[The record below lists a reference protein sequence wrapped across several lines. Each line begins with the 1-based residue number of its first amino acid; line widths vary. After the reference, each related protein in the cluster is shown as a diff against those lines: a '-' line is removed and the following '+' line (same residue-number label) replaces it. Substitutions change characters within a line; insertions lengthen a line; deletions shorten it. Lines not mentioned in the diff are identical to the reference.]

1 MKRTSALLIVTA
13 LALGACADQGPGS
26 AGSSEA
32 PGAAAPFDVVIRG
45 GKVVDGSGNSWIYA
59 DVGIRGG
66 RIAAIGRLDGAAAQ
80 RTIDATGKVVSPGF
94 VDMHTHS
101 DYTLLVDGRAESKIR
116 QGVTTE
122 VLGEGTSPGPVQ
134 GETEASTREA
144 LARYGL
150 GEPDWRTLG
159 EYFSRLERQRTA
171 TNVASYVSAGQVRVS
186 VMGYEDRPPSPE
198 ELEEMRGL
206 VAEAM
211 EDGAQ
216 GLVASLEGPYE
227 VTTTEELIELA
238 KVVSRYGGI
247 YATHLRG
254 QAETLFESIAEAI
267 EIGEKGG
274 VPVQIFHIKVAGKP
288 NWGKMPEAL
297 ALVEAAR
304 ARGLDVTADQYPYIA
319 GAHPFLPLL
328 PTWALEG
335 GVEKTME
342 RLRDPELRGRMKR
355 DIEQGLEGWRG
366 NYVQQTGGWGG
377 VMISDT
383 RTEGNKNL
391 IGKTLADNGAMR
403 GKDPAEAFFDLML
416 EENGQVF
423 GILFHMNEEDVQTAL
438 RAPWVSIGS
447 DGTALAVEGPLS
459 EGQPHPR
466 NFGTFP
472 RVLGHY
478 VRELKILPLEMAIR
492 KMTSAGAQR
501 LGLRDRGLLREGYWA
516 DVVVFDP
523 ERVIDKATFE
533 DPKQYPEGIDYVLVN
548 GTVVLENGTHTGAL
562 PGQTLR
568 GPGYRGGAAEAR
580 AGSKE

>member
-1 MKRTSALLIVTA
+1 MMRTSVLGVVAALS
-13 LALGACADQGPGS
+13 LGACAHRSSGNG
-26 AGSSEA
+26 GSS
-32 PGAAAPFDVVIRG
+32 GAVGDFDILIRG
-45 GKVVDGSGNSWIYA
+45 GRVVDGAGNPWIYA
-59 DVGIRGG
+59 DVGIRDG
-66 RIAAIGRLDGAAAQ
+66 RIAAIGRLDSAAAR
-80 RTIDATGKVVSPGF
+80 RTIDATGRVVSPGF

-101 DYTLLVDGRAESKIR
+101 DYALLVDGKAESKIR

-122 VLGEGTSPGPVQ
+122 ILGEGTSPGPVQ
-134 GETEASTREA
+134 GEAVAATREA

-159 EYFSRLERQRTA
+159 EYFARLERQGTA
-171 TNVASYVSAGQVRVS
+171 TNVASYVSAGQVRVA
-186 VMGYEDRPPSPE
+186 VMGYQDRAPLPE
-198 ELEEMRGL
+198 ELEQMRGL
-206 VAEAM
+206 VAQAM
-211 EDGAQ
+211 EDGAM
-216 GLVASLEGPYE
+216 GLVTALEGPHE
-227 VTTTEELIELA
+227 VTTTEELIELS
-238 KVVSRYGGI
+238 KVVSRFGGI

-254 QAETLFESIAEAI
+254 QAETLLEAIGEAI

-274 VPVQIFHIKVAGKP
+274 VPVEIFHIKVAGKP
-288 NWGKMPEAL
+288 NWGKMPQAL
-297 ALVEAAR
+297 ALIESAR

-342 RLRDPELRGRMKR
+342 RLRDPELRRRMKR
-355 DIEQGLEGWRG
+355 DIEQGLAGWRG

-383 RTEGNKNL
+383 RTEKNKNL
-391 IGKTLADNGAMR
+391 IGKTLAENGALR

-416 EENGQVF
+416 EENGQVN
-423 GILFHMNEEDVQTAL
+423 GILFHMNEQDVQVAL
-438 RAPWVSIGS
+438 RAWWVSVGS
-447 DGTALAVEGPLS
+447 DGSALAVQGPLS

-478 VRELKILPLEMAIR
+478 VRDLKVLSLEAAIR
-492 KMTSAGAQR
+492 KMTSLGAQR

-523 ERVIDKATFE
+523 GRVADKATFE
-533 DPKQYPEGIDYVLVN
+533 APKQYPEGIDYVLVN
-548 GTVVLENGTHTGAL
+548 GTVVLEHGAHTGAL
-562 PGQTLR
+562 PGQVLR
-568 GPGYRGGAAEAR
+568 GPGYRR
-580 AGSKE
+580 

>member
-1 MKRTSALLIVTA
+1 MMRTSVLGVVAALS
-13 LALGACADQGPGS
+13 LGACAHRSSGNG
-26 AGSSEA
+26 GSS
-32 PGAAAPFDVVIRG
+32 GAVGDFDILIRG
-45 GKVVDGSGNSWIYA
+45 GRVVDGAGNPWIYA
-59 DVGIRGG
+59 DVGIRDG
-66 RIAAIGRLDGAAAQ
+66 RIAAIGRLDSAAAR
-80 RTIDATGKVVSPGF
+80 RTIDATGRVVSPGF

-101 DYTLLVDGRAESKIR
+101 DYALLVDGKAESKIR

-122 VLGEGTSPGPVQ
+122 ILGEGTSPGPVQ
-134 GETEASTREA
+134 GEAVAATREA

-159 EYFSRLERQRTA
+159 EYFARLERQGTA
-171 TNVASYVSAGQVRVS
+171 TNVASYVSAGQVRVA
-186 VMGYEDRPPSPE
+186 VMGYQDRAPLPE
-198 ELEEMRGL
+198 ELEQMRGL
-206 VAEAM
+206 VAQAM
-211 EDGAQ
+211 EDGAM
-216 GLVASLEGPYE
+216 GLVTALEGSHE
-227 VTTTEELIELA
+227 VTTTEELIELS
-238 KVVSRYGGI
+238 KVVSRFGGI

-254 QAETLFESIAEAI
+254 QAETLLEAIGEAI

-274 VPVQIFHIKVAGKP
+274 VPVEIFHIKVAGKP
-288 NWGKMPEAL
+288 NWGKMPQAL
-297 ALVEAAR
+297 ALIESAR

-342 RLRDPELRGRMKR
+342 RLRDPELRRRMKR
-355 DIEQGLEGWRG
+355 DIEQGLAGWRG

-383 RTEGNKNL
+383 RTEKNKNL
-391 IGKTLADNGAMR
+391 IGKTLAENGALR

-416 EENGQVF
+416 EENGQVN
-423 GILFHMNEEDVQTAL
+423 GILFHMNEQDVQVAL
-438 RAPWVSIGS
+438 RAWWVSVGS
-447 DGTALAVEGPLS
+447 DGSALAVQGPLS

-478 VRELKILPLEMAIR
+478 VRDLKVLSLEAAIR
-492 KMTSAGAQR
+492 KMTSLGAQR

-523 ERVIDKATFE
+523 GRVADKATFE
-533 DPKQYPEGIDYVLVN
+533 APKQYPEGIDYVLVN
-548 GTVVLENGTHTGAL
+548 GTVVLEHGAHTGAL
-562 PGQTLR
+562 PGQVLR
-568 GPGYRGGAAEAR
+568 GPGYRR
-580 AGSKE
+580 

>member
-1 MKRTSALLIVTA
+1 MKRTCALLLVTA
-13 LALGACADQGPGS
+13 LASGACADPGPESG
-26 AGSSEA
+26 GVSEA
-32 PGAAAPFDVVIRG
+32 AGAFDVLIRG
-45 GKVVDGSGNSWIYA
+45 GKVVDGSGNPWVYA
-59 DVGIRGG
+59 DVGIRAG

-80 RTIDATGKVVSPGF
+80 TTIDATGKVVSPGF

-159 EYFSRLERQRTA
+159 EYFSRLERQGTA

-186 VMGYEDRPPSPE
+186 VMGYVDRPPSPE
-198 ELEEMRGL
+198 ELEEMRRL
-206 VAEAM
+206 VAEGM
-211 EDGAQ
+211 EDGAM

-227 VTTTEELIELA
+227 VTTTEELIELS

-254 QAETLFESIAEAI
+254 QAETLFEAIGEAI
-267 EIGEKGG
+267 DIGEQGG
-274 VPVQIFHIKVAGKP
+274 VPVEIFHIKVAGKA
-288 NWGKMPEAL
+288 NWGNMPQAL
-297 ALVEAAR
+297 ALIEAAR
-304 ARGLDVTADQYPYIA
+304 TRGLDVTADQYPYIA

-342 RLRDPELRGRMKR
+342 RLRDPDLRARMKR

-377 VMISDT
+377 VMVSDT

-391 IGKTLADNGAMR
+391 VGKTLADNGTMR
-403 GKDPAEAFFDLML
+403 GMDPAEAFFDLML
-416 EENGQVF
+416 EENGQVM
-423 GILFHMNEEDVQTAL
+423 GILFHMNEEDVRTAMHV
-438 RAPWVSIGS
+438 PWVSMGS
-447 DGTALAVEGPLS
+447 DGSALAVEGPLS

-472 RVLGHY
+472 RVLGRY
-478 VRELKILPLEMAIR
+478 VRELRILTLEDAIR
-492 KMTSAGAQR
+492 KMTSSGAQR
-501 LGLRDRGLLREGYWA
+501 LALRDRGLLREGYWA

-562 PGQTLR
+562 PGRPLR
-568 GPGYRGGAAEAR
+568 GPGYRGGAAPAR
-580 AGSKE
+580 VGGGG